1 MLSPLVSGKTHMAFV
16 ERLVTGGMG
25 DPYREIIGL
34 VTLEDV
40 IEEIIQAE
48 IVDETDIFSKSL
60 SLLITLLVWKYPR
73 LVERALD
80 NSTSSIPKI
89 PVYAFVRIRPSELNR
104 YYELV
109 AYRLN
114 RLIMLDMNP

>member
-1 MLSPLVSGKTHMAFV
+1 MLFPLLSGKTHMAFV
-16 ERLVTGGMG
+16 ERLVTGGLG

-48 IVDETDIFSKSL
+48 IVDETDIFSKAL
-60 SLLITLLVWKYPR
+60 SPLITLLVWKYPR

-80 NSTSSIPKI
+80 NSTSSMPEI
-89 PVYAFVRIRPSELNR
+89 PVHEIVGIRPFELNR
-104 YYELV
+104 YYELI

-114 RLIMLDMNP
+114 RLILFDINP